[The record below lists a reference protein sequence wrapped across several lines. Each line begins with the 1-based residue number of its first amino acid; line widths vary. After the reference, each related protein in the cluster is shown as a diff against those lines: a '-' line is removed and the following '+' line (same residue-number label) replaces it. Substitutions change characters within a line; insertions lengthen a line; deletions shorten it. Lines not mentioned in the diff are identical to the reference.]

1 MGNRGEYL
9 KTSQIHNTQ
18 SEQKIDKNFN
28 YNSKT
33 RRTNSL
39 EEFEKFERILNKEL
53 DSTYQRILQ
62 KTRKKNS
69 RSEFHAENSLN
80 HQNQTN
86 SESKSKSKIK
96 INPLQNLSKHTS
108 NSIQSRVNLL
118 LKKSNQLEQYQRSVL
133 HRSEK
138 AHEEIGSITESDIDS
153 YKPFV
158 KEGDNCPSSSKKNKI
173 LIQKFT
179 TTNSFPSDSC
189 KIEQYQTNKN
199 HHILKKPEHSNS
211 KEIPHHCILS
221 RNNQK

>member
-138 AHEEIGSITESDIDS
+138 AHEDTELGSITESDIDS

-158 KEGDNCPSSSKKNKI
+158 KEGDNCPSSSK
-173 LIQKFT
+173 
-179 TTNSFPSDSC
+179 
-189 KIEQYQTNKN
+189 
-199 HHILKKPEHSNS
+199 
-211 KEIPHHCILS
+211 
-221 RNNQK
+221 